1 MKERRECKRRIG
13 YVSVEKCDKTNN
25 TIMLQY
31 FACTWLLW
39 TLQVLAALQNKRSQ
53 QPSIL

>member
-1 MKERRECKRRIG
+1 MKERIECKRRIG

-25 TIMLQY
+25 TIMLQN

-39 TLQVLAALQNKRSQ
+39 TLQVLAALHNKRSQ